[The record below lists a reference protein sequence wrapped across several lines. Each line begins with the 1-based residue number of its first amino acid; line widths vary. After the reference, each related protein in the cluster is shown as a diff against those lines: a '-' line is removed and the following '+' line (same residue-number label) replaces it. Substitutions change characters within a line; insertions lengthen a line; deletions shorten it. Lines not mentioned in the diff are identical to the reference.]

1 MKYSDGIRKY
11 VPLWEDWEIDRV
23 IGVGAF
29 GKVYRIKKNLNTS
42 TAYSAVKY
50 ITIPNREQ
58 YEEAMLS
65 SVSYTHLTLPTK
77 A

>member
-29 GKVYRIKKNLNTS
+29 GKVYRIKKNLNTA
-42 TAYSAVKY
+42 TA
-50 ITIPNREQ
+50 
-58 YEEAMLS
+58 
-65 SVSYTHLTLPTK
+65 
-77 A
+77 